1 MAKSKQAPAAVEE
14 FRQRPLFH
22 LAFRVNDLEATRNF
36 YVDVLG
42 CRVGRSSDTWIDFDF
57 FGYQISAHCLGKGMP
72 SPTNEVD
79 GHDIPIPAPLP
90 HLSASSLPPPGCC
103 AGWSPDPYTRA
114 QKCSFS

>member
-57 FGYQISAHCLGKGMP
+57 FGYQISAHCLGKGVP
-72 SPTNEVD
+72 SHRPTKSMATTSRSRTS
-79 GHDIPIPAPLP
+79 G
-90 HLSASSLPPPGCC
+90 SS
-103 AGWSPDPYTRA
+103 
-114 QKCSFS
+114 